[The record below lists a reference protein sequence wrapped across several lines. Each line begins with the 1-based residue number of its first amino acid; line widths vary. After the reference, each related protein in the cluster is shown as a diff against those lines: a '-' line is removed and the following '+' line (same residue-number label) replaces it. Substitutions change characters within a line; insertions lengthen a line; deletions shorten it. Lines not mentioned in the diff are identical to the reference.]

1 MSSTATVTPDAGHG
15 DAFRHEALLYRGERG
30 FVAAVLPFIEEAVR
44 NDDAILVVVSA
55 RKIELLRRALGADAD
70 RVEFADMADVGRNPA
85 CIIPVW
91 REFVQ
96 DHMARGR
103 MVRGIGEPIHPD
115 RSDAELVECHHH
127 ESLLN
132 LAFQDAPA
140 WRLVCPY
147 DLDALPAA
155 VIDEAHR
162 NHPYIRERDSERPS
176 DRYTQAT
183 ERRAPFEGRLAP
195 PPPDA
200 PGMSFGAG
208 RLDALR
214 GFVYSEAAAAG
225 LPASR
230 RDELVLAVNEV
241 ATNSLRYG
249 GGEGMLLMWS
259 DADAVVCEIRD
270 RGRFAHPL
278 VGRVQPTPERI
289 GGRGLWLVNQLCDLV
304 QIRSSDEGNVV
315 RLHMWVR

>member
-1 MSSTATVTPDAGHG
+1 MNSTATVARDPGHG
-15 DAFRHEALLYRGERG
+15 DAFRHEALLYRGEQG
-30 FVAAVLPFIEEAVR
+30 FVEAMLPFIEEAVR
-44 NDDAILVVVSA
+44 SDDAILVVVSA
-55 RKIELLRRALGADAD
+55 RKIVLLREALGADAD
-70 RVEFADMADVGRNPA
+70 RVEFADMAEVGRNPA

-96 DHMARGR
+96 DHMAQGR

-115 RSDAELVECHHH
+115 RSDAELIECHHH

-140 WRLVCPY
+140 WHLVCPY
-147 DLDALPAA
+147 DLDALPPA

-162 NHPYIRERDSERPS
+162 NHPYIRERDAERLS
-176 DRYTQAT
+176 DRYTEAI
-183 ERRAPFEGRLAP
+183 ERRVPFEGSLTPAP
-195 PPPDA
+195 ADA
-200 PGMSFGAG
+200 PGVSFGTG

-214 GFVYSEAAAAG
+214 GFVYSEAAAAR

-230 RDELVLAVNEV
+230 SDDLVLAVNEV

-249 GGEGMLLMWS
+249 GGEGVLLMWS

-278 VGRVQPTPERI
+278 VGRVRPTAERI

-304 QIRSSDEGNVV
+304 QIRSSDEGTVV